1 MLQEKDIIQIQELQQ
16 TNPELFDLICRIE
29 NYYLEVFSHT
39 CHDLRNS
46 AGLID
51 GYVQLIEN
59 QLPQLLDNPLWI
71 KLHNNSKS
79 NLCLLDSIGA
89 FRYSHRTDNME
100 DCSINALLTGLT
112 DKYPFLQIDMQCMC
126 SSFWGN
132 MYNINSSLLA
142 LLQNTVESNSETNA
156 VTLTI
161 KTDTNFLHF
170 IVTDNGDGFTKD
182 LVPKVFEPFF
192 SEKRGH
198 TGLGL
203 SIAQNTAQRHGGNI
217 IIRNLNAP
225 TIVDFYIP
233 LK

>member
-1 MLQEKDIIQIQELQQ
+1 MLQEKDIIQIQELQK
-16 TNPELFDLICRIE
+16 TNPELFNLICRVE
-29 NYYLEVFSHT
+29 NHYLEIFSHT

-51 GYVQLIEN
+51 GYVQLIEKQLPHLLTN
-59 QLPQLLDNPLWI
+59 QLWM
-71 KLHNNSKS
+71 KLHKNSKS
-79 NLCLLDSIGA
+79 NLRLLDSIGE

-100 DCSINALLTGLT
+100 DCSINALLTSIT
-112 DKYPFLQIDMQCMC
+112 DKYPSLRINMQCTC
-126 SSFWGN
+126 SSFWGD
-132 MYNINSSLLA
+132 MYNITSSLLA
-142 LLQNTVESNSETNA
+142 LLKNATETTSETD
-156 VTLTI
+156 VITLAI

-170 IVTDNGDGFTKD
+170 IVTDNGNGFTPD
-182 LVPKVFEPFF
+182 LIPKVFEPFF

-203 SIAQNTAQRHGGNI
+203 SIAQNTAQRHGGNV